1 MSAAWLGAAV
11 GAALSGGVLLAA
23 TGWARSRRPA
33 LHDRVAPYVRDVLP
47 TLAVPTG
54 RGPSA
59 SALARWA
66 AERLGETL
74 GGTESVRRRLDR
86 LDGNLT
92 VEGFR
97 MKQLRWAGTGL
108 AVGVLMALAIWARR
122 PAAPFALLILC
133 VAAGVAGALACDQ
146 DLTSRVTRRERRM
159 AEELPAL
166 TDLLAI
172 AVAAGESP
180 TAALRRVVGRARGD
194 LADELS
200 RVVGE
205 IHAGSTVVDA
215 FDALS
220 ARTGVASIARFAEG
234 LAVAV
239 ERGTPI
245 VEVLHAQTADVREA
259 ARRDLIES
267 GGRREVLM
275 MVPVVFLILP
285 VTVIFAFYPGLV
297 GLSLTSGT

>member
-1 MSAAWLGAAV
+1 MSAAWVGATIGAAF
-11 GAALSGGVLLAA
+11 AGGLLLAV

-47 TLAVPTG
+47 TLPVTTG

-59 SALARWA
+59 TAITRWA
-66 AERLGETL
+66 ADQLGELL

-86 LDGNLT
+86 LDGSLT

-97 MKQLRWAGTGL
+97 MRQLRWAGLGL
-108 AVGVLMALAIWARR
+108 AAGILVALAIWARR
-122 PAAPFALLILC
+122 PAAPLALLALC
-133 VAAGVAGALACDQ
+133 IAAGAVGALACDQ

-205 IHAGSTVVDA
+205 IHSGSTVIDA

-275 MVPVVFLILP
+275 MIPVVFLILP
-285 VTVIFAFYPGLV
+285 VTIVFAFYPGLV
-297 GLSLTSGT
+297 GLSLTSGH

>member
-1 MSAAWLGAAV
+1 MSAAWVGATIGAAF
-11 GAALSGGVLLAA
+11 AGGLLLAV

-47 TLAVPTG
+47 TLAVTTG

-59 SALARWA
+59 TAITRWA
-66 AERLGETL
+66 ADRLGELL

-86 LDGNLT
+86 LDGSLT
-92 VEGFR
+92 VENFR
-97 MKQLRWAGTGL
+97 MRQLRWAGVGL
-108 AVGVLMALAIWARR
+108 AVGILVALAIWARR
-122 PAAPFALLILC
+122 PAAPLALLVLC
-133 VAAGVAGALACDQ
+133 IAAGAVGALACDQ

-180 TAALRRVVGRARGD
+180 TAALRRVVARARGD

-205 IHAGSTVVDA
+205 IHSGSTVIDA

-275 MVPVVFLILP
+275 MIPVVFLILP
-285 VTVIFAFYPGLV
+285 VTIVFAFYPGLV
-297 GLSLTSGT
+297 GLSLTSGN